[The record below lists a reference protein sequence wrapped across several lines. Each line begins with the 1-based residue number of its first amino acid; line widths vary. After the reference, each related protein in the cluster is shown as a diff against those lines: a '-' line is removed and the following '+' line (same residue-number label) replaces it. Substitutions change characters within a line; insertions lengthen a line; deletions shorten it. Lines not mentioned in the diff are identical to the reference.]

1 MFDLSTPAAF
11 ISVLVFLP
19 AVVALFI
26 AIAPLSGEQSKY
38 LSLLSP
44 SRSCSSMSMMM
55 IFGGSDVQFD
65 AGVRRD
71 AEPVLRS
78 TGFRRSASAT

>member
-26 AIAPLSGEQSKY
+26 AIAPLNGEQAKVD
-38 LSLLSP
+38 LARRDG
-44 SRSCSSMSMMM
+44 RSCS
-55 IFGGSDVQFD
+55 
-65 AGVRRD
+65 
-71 AEPVLRS
+71 
-78 TGFRRSASAT
+78 